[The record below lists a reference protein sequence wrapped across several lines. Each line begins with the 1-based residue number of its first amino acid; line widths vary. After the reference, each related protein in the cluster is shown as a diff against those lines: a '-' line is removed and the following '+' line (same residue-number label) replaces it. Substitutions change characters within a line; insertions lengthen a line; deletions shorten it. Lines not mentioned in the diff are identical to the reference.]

1 MSRTKTRLVSDR
13 EIIKKFREETGYRG
27 GSWRSTICPD
37 PVKWPQKSR
46 SLKKKGEDVIAL
58 DFDWIEGEEENFL
71 NPDEAERLVESLSD
85 WYSKLK
91 VIRKQKS
98 ERRKND
104 KEIKKL
110 SDTVKEEISVETNIA
125 TPPAPPVPQ
134 EQNTV
139 LPRPETPPAP
149 PVPPRPTKELE
160 ERKIKQ
166 SEEYYKK
173 VREDLQNKKENPEIK
188 PNIFVRLLRALG
200 LK

>member
-27 GSWRSTICPD
+27 KSWRSTICPD

-110 SDTVKEEISVETNIA
+110 SDTVKEEISTEPNIA

-149 PVPPRPTKELE
+149 PVPPRPTNESTERRQKEAD
-160 ERKIKQ
+160 
-166 SEEYYKK
+166 EYYSNI
-173 VREDLQNKKENPEIK
+173 RKEQEKSADSPK
-188 PNIFVRLLRALG
+188 PNFLVRVLKFLG